1 MRPTSLSV
9 LTVNC
14 FTLIKKSHVLLI
26 PYLVLVLVLV
36 LLINSLVV
44 VVVVVVVVLLLLL
57 LHLLSYLTHCKS
69 CPSTF
74 ISCYATFSYIYLL
87 NLQVDFPGILGKE
100 HNIK

>member
-14 FTLIKKSHVLLI
+14 FTLIKKSYVLLI
-26 PYLVLVLVLV
+26 PDLVLV

-44 VVVVVVVVLLLLL
+44 VVVVVVVLLLL